1 MKLDCKET
9 KFSAHAILR
18 MFERQISKNVVIKG
32 IQTGEVIAEY
42 LDDKP
47 YPSLL
52 ILSWVGIQPLHIIVA
67 FDEGAKLCVVVTVYI
82 PDPELWENDFKTR
95 RKK

>member
-1 MKLDCKET
+1 MADRRWKLYNM
-9 KFSAHAILR
+9 AGR
-18 MFERQISKNVVIKG
+18 VV
-32 IQTGEVIAEY
+32 Y
-42 LDDKP
+42 
-47 YPSLL
+47 
-52 ILSWVGIQPLHIIVA
+52 LSWMGIQPLHIIVA